1 MKGQECK
8 ERPDFGLMKQSD
20 VVRFYHLQFPRWLVE
35 DRRYMPLGMEA
46 KFVYMLLFNR
56 FQLSKHNGWV
66 NGEGEVFV
74 IYTRRELAEKLNISE
89 KRVSAAMN
97 ELRDFM
103 LIWEKRCGR
112 GFANQIY
119 LANVEVSETDAL
131 HSSGGPLDPLP
142 EDARTAEMEVLA
154 VENDVD
160 NKEMAV
166 SKADFSVG
174 NHEEFVDNMDKS
186 VDNPENHAVYP
197 AKNDCRNSAE
207 PPERQFKN
215 RQNGGSKTVKTA
227 VQEPPNPP
235 PSIIDF
241 REKDLSVTESQSTSC
256 TDGDADAKA
265 LRRILVQSGVNF
277 LPEEQAAVM
286 RQAVERLF
294 YSQSL
299 KIGDAVY
306 PSAYI
311 RQNLEK
317 LDYTVLQ
324 AAVGKITGNTSRTI
338 RNSSAYVAAVLF
350 NTRVEAGSDLLADP
364 YLNFLRQN
372 RQDRKGGG

>member
-1 MKGQECK
+1 MKGQEYK
-8 ERPDFGLMKQSD
+8 ERPGFGLMKQSD

-35 DRRYMPLGMEA
+35 DRRYMTLGMEA

-56 FQLSKHNGWV
+56 FQLSRHNGWM

-119 LANVEVSETDAL
+119 LASVEVSETDAAE
-131 HSSGGPLDPLP
+131 SFGGPLDPLP
-142 EDARTAEMEVLA
+142 EDAGTDEMEGLA

-160 NKEMAV
+160 NGDVAV
-166 SKADFSVG
+166 SKEDFPVG
-174 NHEEFVDNMDKS
+174 NPEKTVDNMDKP
-186 VDNPENHAVYP
+186 VDNPHGNLHQA
-197 AKNDCRNSAE
+197 SAE

-215 RQNGGSKTVKTA
+215 RQNGGSETVKTA

-241 REKDLSVTESQSTSC
+241 REKDLSVTENQSTSC
-256 TDGDADAKA
+256 TDGDAGTKV
-265 LRRILVQSGVNF
+265 LRRILVQSGVSF

-306 PSAYI
+306 PGAYI
-311 RQNLEK
+311 RQHLEK

-338 RNSSAYVAAVLF
+338 RNSSAYVVAVLF
-350 NTRVEAGSDLLADP
+350 NTIMEAGSDLLADP

>member
-1 MKGQECK
+1 MKGQELK
-8 ERPDFGLMKQSD
+8 ERPDYGLMKQSD
-20 VVRFYHLQFPRWLVE
+20 VVRFCHLQFPRWLIE
-35 DRRYMPLGMEA
+35 DRRYLPLSMDA

-56 FQLSKHNGWV
+56 FQLSKHNGWI
-66 NGEGEVFV
+66 NDEGEVFV
-74 IYTRRELAEKLNISE
+74 IYTRRELAEKLNASE

-207 PPERQFKN
+207 PPERQFRN
-215 RQNGGSKTVKTA
+215 RQNEGSKTVKTA

-241 REKDLSVTESQSTSC
+241 REKDLNVTESQSTSC
-256 TDGDADAKA
+256 TDGDAGTKA

-306 PSAYI
+306 PSVYI

-338 RNSSAYVAAVLF
+338 RNSSAYVVAVLF
-350 NTRVEAGSDLLADP
+350 NTIMEAGSDLLADP

-372 RQDRKGGG
+372 RQDGKGGG

>member
-8 ERPDFGLMKQSD
+8 ERPGFGLMKQSD

-35 DRRYMPLGMEA
+35 DRRYTPLGMEA

-119 LANVEVSETDAL
+119 LASVEVSETDAMQ
-131 HSSGGPLDPLP
+131 STGGPLDPLP
-142 EDARTAEMEVLA
+142 EDARTDETEGLA
-154 VENDVD
+154 VEKAVD

-166 SKADFSVG
+166 GKEDFPVD
-174 NHEEFVDNMDKS
+174 NHEETVDNMDKS
-186 VDNPENHAVYP
+186 VDNLHANLHQ
-197 AKNDCRNSAE
+197 ASAE

-215 RQNGGSKTVKTA
+215 RQNGGSKTAKTA

-235 PSIIDF
+235 PSKIDF
-241 REKDLSVTESQSTSC
+241 REKDLSVTENQSVLR

-265 LRRILVQSGVNF
+265 LRHLIVQSGVNF
-277 LPEEQAAVM
+277 LPEEEREVM
-286 RQAVERLF
+286 RRAIERLF
-294 YSQSL
+294 YTQSL
-299 KIGDAVY
+299 KIGEAVY
-306 PSAYI
+306 PNEYI
-311 RQNLEK
+311 RRSLEK
-317 LDYTVLQ
+317 LDYFVLQ
-324 AAVGKITGNTSRTI
+324 EAVGKIAANTSRKVK
-338 RNSSAYVAAVLF
+338 NSSAYVVAVLF
-350 NTRVEAGSDLLADP
+350 NTIMEAGSDLLVDP

-372 RQDRKGGG
+372 HLDKQNTKGGG

>member
-8 ERPDFGLMKQSD
+8 ERPGFGLMKQSD

-35 DRRYMPLGMEA
+35 DRRYIPLGMEA
-46 KFVYMLLFNR
+46 KFIYMLLFNR

-66 NGEGEVFV
+66 NNAGEVFV

-119 LANVEVSETDAL
+119 LASVEVSETDAMQ
-131 HSSGGPLDPLP
+131 STGGPLDPLP
-142 EDARTAEMEVLA
+142 EDTRTDETEGLA
-154 VENDVD
+154 VEKAVDNDVD

-166 SKADFSVG
+166 EKEDSSMD
-174 NHEEFVDNMDKS
+174 NCEENVDKS
-186 VDNPENHAVYP
+186 VDCLEKLPKKESP
-197 AKNDCRNSAE
+197 DGAE
-207 PPERQFKN
+207 PTKRLSKN
-215 RQNGGSKTVKTA
+215 RQNGCSRTAKTA

-241 REKDLSVTESQSTSC
+241 REKDLNITENQSVLR

-265 LRRILVQSGVNF
+265 LRHLIVQSGVNF
-277 LPEEQAAVM
+277 LPEEEREVM
-286 RQAVERLF
+286 RQAIERLF
-294 YSQSL
+294 YTQSL
-299 KIGDAVY
+299 KIGEAVY
-306 PSAYI
+306 PNEYI
-311 RQNLEK
+311 RRRLEK
-317 LDYTVLQ
+317 LDYFVLQ
-324 AAVGKITGNTSRTI
+324 EAVGKIAANTSRKVK
-338 RNSSAYVAAVLF
+338 NSSAYVVAVLF
-350 NTRVEAGSDLLADP
+350 NTIMEAGSDLLVDP

-372 RQDRKGGG
+372 HLDKQNGKGGG

>member
-20 VVRFYHLQFPRWLVE
+20 VVRFYHLQFPRWLME
-35 DRRYMPLGMEA
+35 DRRYIPLGMEA

-66 NGEGEVFV
+66 NDAGEVFV

-119 LANVEVSETDAL
+119 LASVEVSETDAIQ
-131 HSSGGPLDPLP
+131 STGGPLDPLP
-142 EDARTAEMEVLA
+142 KDARTDETEGLA
-154 VENDVD
+154 VEKAVD

-166 SKADFSVG
+166 GKEDLPVG
-174 NHEEFVDNMDKS
+174 NPAETVDNMGKS
-186 VDNPENHAVYP
+186 VDNLHANLYQP
-197 AKNDCRNSAE
+197 SAE
-207 PPERQFKN
+207 PPERQLKN
-215 RQNGGSKTVKTA
+215 RQNGRSKTAKTA

-235 PSIIDF
+235 PSIIDL
-241 REKDLSVTESQSTSC
+241 REKDLSVTESQSMSC
-256 TDGDADAKA
+256 TDGDTGAKA
-265 LRRILVQSGVNF
+265 LRRIIVQSGANF
-277 LPEEQAAVM
+277 LPEEQAEVM
-286 RQAVERLF
+286 RQAIERLF
-294 YSQSL
+294 YTQSL
-299 KIGDAVY
+299 KIGEAVY
-306 PSAYI
+306 PNGYI
-311 RQNLEK
+311 RRSLEK
-317 LDYTVLQ
+317 LDYAILQ

-338 RNSSAYVAAVLF
+338 RNSNAYVVAVLF
-350 NTRVEAGSDLLADP
+350 NTIMEAGSDLLVDP

-372 RQDRKGGG
+372 QRDKQNGKGGG

>member
-20 VVRFYHLQFPRWLVE
+20 VVRFYHLQFPRWLME
-35 DRRYMPLGMEA
+35 DRRYIPLGMEA

-66 NGEGEVFV
+66 NDAGEVFV

-119 LANVEVSETDAL
+119 LASVEVSETDAMQ
-131 HSSGGPLDPLP
+131 STGGPLDPLP
-142 EDARTAEMEVLA
+142 EDARTDETEGLA
-154 VENDVD
+154 VDNHVD
-160 NKEMAV
+160 NGEMAV
-166 SKADFSVG
+166 GKEDLS
-174 NHEEFVDNMDKS
+174 VDNQTKTVDNIGKS
-186 VDNPENHAVYP
+186 VDSYENCLEKLP
-197 AKNDCRNSAE
+197 KKDSPNSAE

-215 RQNGGSKTVKTA
+215 RQNGGSKTAKTA

-235 PSIIDF
+235 PSKIDF
-241 REKDLSVTESQSTSC
+241 REKDLNITENQSVLR
-256 TDGDADAKA
+256 TDGDAGE
-265 LRRILVQSGVNF
+265 LRCLIVQSGVSF
-277 LPEEQAAVM
+277 LPEEDREVM
-286 RQAVERLF
+286 RQAIERLF
-294 YSQSL
+294 YTQSL
-299 KIGDAVY
+299 KIGEAVY
-306 PSAYI
+306 PSEYI
-311 RQNLEK
+311 RRSLEK
-317 LDYTVLQ
+317 LDYFVLRE
-324 AAVGKITGNTSRTI
+324 AVGKIAANTSRKVK
-338 RNSSAYVAAVLF
+338 NSSAYVVAVLF
-350 NTRVEAGSDLLADP
+350 NTIMEAGSDLMVDP

-372 RQDRKGGG
+372 QNGKGGG